1 MNFIIDKS
9 ELFRNTHQLFGVV
22 PTKNAMPILTNY
34 LIEADKDTGKVK
46 FTATDL
52 ELTVVVTFDAS
63 VTESGKATIN
73 AKLFNDVVANLPN
86 TVLSFTRED
95 DQLHVKYA
103 KSKFNFLI
111 ADSSQFPII
120 PSQNL
125 EDSISID
132 ANLYKKMIHNTSF
145 AVLQEGSKAVY
156 NGIFWCLKKDY
167 QLMASTDGTKIAEF
181 KINKPTNIFEEEEIE
196 AETEEN
202 KEVEEKVIKVIL
214 PLKSL
219 SFLGKIIDKNSDEEL
234 HANIKPNRV
243 IFGYKNFSIIANV
256 LEGPYPDYTKAYPKT
271 EQENNLLIQKDVMKS
286 NVKRISLLASEDFLK
301 IKFDFSSNQEL
312 KISAMNRELGNASEL
327 LSNIDYD
334 GSDLSLS
341 LNYRHFLAILDII
354 ESEKVKIRM
363 GSEKS
368 PIMFYNEK
376 ENDDYSVKFLLMPLR
391 RRR

>member
-73 AKLFNDVVANLPN
+73 AK
-86 TVLSFTRED
+86 
-95 DQLHVKYA
+95 
-103 KSKFNFLI
+103 
-111 ADSSQFPII
+111 
-120 PSQNL
+120 
-125 EDSISID
+125 
-132 ANLYKKMIHNTSF
+132 KKMIHNTSF